1 MKQLQWAAIAAISIM
16 IGMTISCGRNVFDEQ
31 KYKDIVD
38 SISPVDSV
46 DATHTWT
53 LTKLKTTTVQ
63 IPDSDDMQRVMILT
77 SNPRETGDAAV
88 VGEAW
93 GSAGEKVL
101 MTFSYPSTMTK
112 LYAALMD
119 DDGYY
124 CIEEY
129 YPDTQSTID
138 FSDLIVDH
146 EKLSYEPQP
155 LLYTYCFEEE
165 YPAPGDYDYNDVVLR
180 ISQQRTGEREMRFM
194 VQLAAVG
201 AQDQIAAAIS
211 LGGFKASDIESV
223 TTVDSLSFNRTNGK
237 DLPDQIKSVVPVTK
251 TEFYE
256 SFMSTGRHDE
266 AVLNLFGDAHWATG
280 DLLEENFGMMDRKK
294 YNVYNT
300 VSSDHPQFVPRSIT
314 YVVTFKSSAGLNGFS
329 MDQLDPFIIKSYN
342 GGNFEVHQYV
352 YRDAQVLY
360 NYSLSVIEN
369 LPWAL
374 CIPMGDFRW
383 PLEGKNMGFIMR
395 EVHTYGAYQTSGH
408 SFGEWA
414 MDHNKATDWYYYPN
428 KNNVF

>member
-124 CIEEY
+124 CIEE
-129 YPDTQSTID
+129 
-138 FSDLIVDH
+138 
-146 EKLSYEPQP
+146 
-155 LLYTYCFEEE
+155 
-165 YPAPGDYDYNDVVLR
+165 
-180 ISQQRTGEREMRFM
+180 
-194 VQLAAVG
+194 
-201 AQDQIAAAIS
+201 
-211 LGGFKASDIESV
+211 
-223 TTVDSLSFNRTNGK
+223 
-237 DLPDQIKSVVPVTK
+237 
-251 TEFYE
+251 
-256 SFMSTGRHDE
+256 
-266 AVLNLFGDAHWATG
+266 
-280 DLLEENFGMMDRKK
+280 
-294 YNVYNT
+294 
-300 VSSDHPQFVPRSIT
+300 
-314 YVVTFKSSAGLNGFS
+314 
-329 MDQLDPFIIKSYN
+329 
-342 GGNFEVHQYV
+342 
-352 YRDAQVLY
+352 
-360 NYSLSVIEN
+360 
-369 LPWAL
+369 
-374 CIPMGDFRW
+374 
-383 PLEGKNMGFIMR
+383 
-395 EVHTYGAYQTSGH
+395 
-408 SFGEWA
+408 
-414 MDHNKATDWYYYPN
+414 
-428 KNNVF
+428 